1 MEYRVLGK
9 TGVKVSC
16 LCLGTLTFGNESD
29 EAACAAIFH
38 RCRDAGINFFDTANA
53 YNGGRAEEILG
64 KLIQECRDEIILS
77 SKVYFPTGKDINA
90 RGLSRRHIFQA
101 IEGSLKRLRTD
112 RIDLYFLHNYD
123 REASME
129 EPLRAMDDLVRQ
141 GKILYPAVSNWMA
154 WQTAKG
160 LGICQREGWAQI
172 VCLQP
177 MYNLTKR
184 TAEIELLPL
193 AEAERIGVMAYGPL
207 GGGLLSGKYPAGTKP
222 TEGRFAENPLYPRR
236 YGDPVYFEIAGRF
249 AAHARERGVHPA
261 ALAVAWVLS
270 HPAITAPIIGA
281 RSADQL
287 EDSLGALEIR
297 MTPEWRAAI
306 SSLSIE
312 PPPPTDRAE
321 ERAGISY
328 LSGKKI

>member
-193 AEAERIGVMAYGPL
+193 AEAERIGAMAPESTACVSGPTARWA
-207 GGGLLSGKYPAGTKP
+207 AG
-222 TEGRFAENPLYPRR
+222 FSAENIPRAQSRRRGASPKIRFTPDDTATRSISRSPGDSPLMPGSGVSIPRPWPWPGCFPIR
-236 YGDPVYFEIAGRF
+236 PLPLQSSG
-249 AAHARERGVHPA
+249 
-261 ALAVAWVLS
+261 LAV
-270 HPAITAPIIGA
+270 
-281 RSADQL
+281 R
-287 EDSLGALEIR
+287 
-297 MTPEWRAAI
+297 I
-306 SSLSIE
+306 SSRIRLGLWRSE
-312 PPPPTDRAE
+312 
-321 ERAGISY
+321 
-328 LSGKKI
+328 